1 MAGELDAVR
10 AGAAGPRL
18 GARRPLAV
26 FGWGVLT
33 VLVYGLALALMGSMV
48 GDMSEAP
55 ESLESGDFVAQM
67 LRHQMLTGPLNLLI
81 YAHQAVIGAAV
92 MRAVLRPAARD
103 PFLFLRVGV
112 TELLLLVVQIAI
124 GFGLMVVMVI
134 LALLV
139 GGVGFGL
146 AMVSQTVGLTVGV
159 LGGLAAV
166 VVMIWLLL
174 RTALIPPLTV
184 ATRRLAFVEGWA
196 LAGGR
201 MIPLFGVAVLAL
213 VLLFALHLV
222 FMATL
227 VAGSAAAG
235 LWGGLSA
242 ETPLPFPFDPAVD
255 WAALA
260 PWLVPIGLG
269 LSVFAG
275 LAYAFML
282 APWAEACRQLAGDGA
297 DGRPEGGAA
306 A

>member
-1 MAGELDAVR
+1 MARELDAVR
-10 AGAAGPRL
+10 AGTAGPRL
-18 GARRPLAV
+18 AARRPLAV
-26 FGWGVLT
+26 FGWGLLT
-33 VLVYGLALALMGSMV
+33 VLVYGLALAMMGSMF

-55 ESLESGDFVAQM
+55 ESLETGDFLAQM

-103 PFLFLRVGV
+103 PFLFLRLGV

-159 LGGLAAV
+159 IGGLGVFAA
-166 VVMIWLLL
+166 MIWLLL

-201 MIPLFGVAVLAL
+201 MVPLFGVGVLAM
-213 VLLFALHLV
+213 VLLFVLQLA
-222 FMATL
+222 FMAAL
-227 VAGSAAAG
+227 AAGFGGAG
-235 LWGGLSA
+235 LWGGWSA
-242 ETPLPFPFDPAVD
+242 ETPFTFPFEPAVD

-260 PWLVPIGLG
+260 PWLVVAGLG
-269 LSVFAG
+269 LSAFLG

-282 APWAEACRQLAGDGA
+282 APWAEACRQLTGDGA
-297 DGRPEGGAA
+297 DGRPEGAA
-306 A
+306 AA